1 MTRTNIAF
9 GTDGIR
15 GVAGRWPID
24 EEGAVRVGA
33 AAARWGGIGH
43 GVVIG
48 RDPRS
53 SGFRL
58 AEAVASGVR
67 GSGGRPVDAGVVP
80 TAAVQVALA
89 EGLGRV
95 GVMIT
100 ASHNPDEDNGFKLLG
115 VGGRKPDDETCG
127 TLAAWM
133 SEEPRSRAT
142 PPGEELVDGSVAR
155 VWLDALAQRCPD
167 LSVLAG
173 RRIAIDLG
181 NGAASP
187 HREAL
192 ERWLPCQIL
201 WLGARGRVNDGCG
214 TEHLEALREA
224 VVSSGCD
231 GGFAL
236 DGDAD
241 RCRLVDQHGAEV
253 PGDAITWLLARTLD
267 VSRLAVT
274 VMSNGALEGLLPGV
288 AVVRTPVG
296 DRHLREVMD
305 RDGIALGAEES
316 GHVLFGD
323 HPGGDGVLTGVRALC
338 SSWRR
343 ARTVSEAVS
352 TFVPWPR
359 RTARVRVAARPPLD
373 ELHLLQDARRVG
385 EAALG
390 RAGRVHLR
398 YSGTEPV
405 LRILVE
411 GRDRHVVDRVHDE
424 VVAAARA
431 ALPGAS

>member
-1 MTRTNIAF
+1 M
-9 GTDGIR
+9 
-15 GVAGRWPID
+15 
-24 EEGAVRVGA
+24 RVGA

-53 SGFRL
+53 SGYRL

-67 GSGGRPVDAGVVP
+67 GSGGRPVDGGVVP

-89 EGLGRV
+89 EGIGRV

-100 ASHNPDEDNGFKLLG
+100 ASHNPDGDNGFKLLG
-115 VGGRKPDDETCG
+115 VGGRKPDDDTCV

-133 SEEPRSRAT
+133 DEEPRSRAT

-155 VWLDALAQRCPD
+155 AWLRALAARCPE
-167 LSVLAG
+167 LSALAG
-173 RRIAIDLG
+173 KRVAIDLG

-192 ERWLPCQIL
+192 ERWLPCQVV
-201 WLGARGRVNDGCG
+201 WLGASGRVNDGCG
-214 TEHLEALREA
+214 TEHLETLRDA
-224 VVSSGCD
+224 VISSACD
-231 GGFAL
+231 AGFAL

-241 RCRLVDQHGAEV
+241 RCRLVDERGAEV
-253 PGDAITWLLARTLD
+253 AGDAMTWLLARSLD

-296 DRHLREVMD
+296 DRHLREAMD

-323 HPGGDGVLTGVRALC
+323 HPGGDGILTGVRALC
-338 SSWRR
+338 AAWRR
-343 ARTVSEAVS
+343 AHAVS
-352 TFVPWPR
+352 AATAGFVAWPR
-359 RTARVRVAARPPLD
+359 RTARVRVSARPALD
-373 ELHLLQDARRVG
+373 ELVELQDARRVG

-411 GRDRHVVDRVHDE
+411 GRDSQVVDRVHE
-424 VVAAARA
+424 QVVAAARA